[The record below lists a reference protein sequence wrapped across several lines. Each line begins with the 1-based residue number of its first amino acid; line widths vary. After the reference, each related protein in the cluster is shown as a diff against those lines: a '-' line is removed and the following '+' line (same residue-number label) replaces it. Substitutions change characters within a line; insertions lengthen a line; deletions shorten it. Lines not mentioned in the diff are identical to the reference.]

1 MEPQVDR
8 SKKPVME
15 QPYELKKE
23 IERLINHYSRENN
36 SNTPDF
42 ILAEY
47 LNDCLEAFEKASKAR
62 ENWYGVPLY
71 IGMKKP

>member
-1 MEPQVDR
+1 MD
-8 SKKPVME
+8 
-15 QPYELKKE
+15 QPYTLKKE
-23 IERLINHYSRENN
+23 IAFLINRYSRENN

-47 LNDCLEAFEKASKAR
+47 LNDCLESFEKASKAR
-62 ENWYGVPLY
+62 ENWFGVSLY

>member
-1 MEPQVDR
+1 
-8 SKKPVME
+8 ME
-15 QPYELKKE
+15 QPYELKRE
-23 IERLINHYSRENN
+23 IEHLINRYSRENN

-47 LNDCLEAFEKASKAR
+47 LMTCLEAFEKASKVR
-62 ENWYGVPLY
+62 ENWYGVPLS